1 MATGLGKVGMVTRR
15 VGIETT
21 DAKPI
26 AACADR
32 HGEGRAA

>member
-1 MATGLGKVGMVTRR
+1 MAAGLGKVGMVARR

-21 DAKPI
+21 GAKPI
-26 AACADR
+26 ASCADH